1 MLKAIT
7 RQLITLIA
15 MFSLTLNS
23 QAWRSSLYP
32 ADWTP
37 GAKNIEGLFLH
48 DFSYAGYHQ
57 GAKSIPENLPRQA
70 TPISPPSG
78 PAQRLFQEPPAKS
91 NFLAATLPGPP
102 GENH

>member
-57 GAKSIPENLPRQA
+57 GAKSIPENLPGKQ
-70 TPISPPSG
+70 PPFPSPPVRPNGCFRS
-78 PAQRLFQEPPAKS
+78 
-91 NFLAATLPGPP
+91 LPLKA
-102 GENH
+102 NS